1 MTKFLLTLYV
11 SGDATSS
18 RRARETLSRLSASHL
33 PAGTRMDIVDVL
45 TDPTRA
51 EEAQVLATPTL
62 IFHTNERPRR
72 IIGDL
77 SDMRK
82 VLDFLGLDLTEEAR

>member
-18 RRARETLSRLSASHL
+18 RRARENLARLGSSHL
-33 PAGTRMDIVDVL
+33 PPDTELDIVDVL
-45 TDPTRA
+45 TDPARA

-62 IFHTNERPRR
+62 VFNHYSRPRR

-77 SDMRK
+77 SDLRK
-82 VLDFLGLDLTEEAR
+82 VLDFLGLDLTEEAQ